1 MDFQQYLR
9 NTIKGKTVI
18 LVGNAPFQR
27 NCSDLVDS
35 HDCVFR
41 FNLFSRNG
49 YADGLCGNKTTH
61 WCNNLGRNPRSHREQ
76 RRHHCELV
84 KQIQPIPVVLVASA
98 EDKSGRLRTAKTWY
112 PEQGLSLI
120 YPDSHL
126 TIPPSATTKEPS
138 VGFYMAY
145 RLLHEDIPIALIG
158 FTGKVNPKHH
168 DGEAEMAF
176 LRAHPLATLMS
187 EF

>member
-1 MDFQQYLR
+1 
-9 NTIKGKTVI
+9 
-18 LVGNAPFQR
+18 
-27 NCSDLVDS
+27 
-35 HDCVFR
+35 
-41 FNLFSRNG
+41 
-49 YADGLCGNKTTH
+49 
-61 WCNNLGRNPRSHREQ
+61 
-76 RRHHCELV
+76 
-84 KQIQPIPVVLVASA
+84 VLVASA
-98 EDKSGRLRTAKTWY
+98 EDKFGRLRTAKRWY

-138 VGFYMAY
+138 VGFYMAC

-176 LRAHPLATLMS
+176 LRAHPLATLMA